1 MTSLSSTLV
10 AAVSNGSTVLGAPV
24 LEIQA
29 SVVSNYV
36 PPAASATATTTPA
49 TTVVPGKA
57 SNIVVPI
64 SAFIIAVA
72 TILF

>member
-49 TTVVPGKA
+49 TTVVPG
-57 SNIVVPI
+57 
-64 SAFIIAVA
+64 
-72 TILF
+72 